1 MKKQEILNSLKKW
14 TLTAVAFW
22 VTIFWMVYAANII
35 SVTTQTIST
44 GDSIGAGWYQA
55 VNDKLLNT
63 YSKSDVYT
71 KTEVNGKWYLTSHQ
85 DISNLATKTELGTK
99 ADSTSV
105 YTKSETDSKYVKFW
119 TTCTTSTVWI
129 MKYDTVSKSMHIC
142 LDWKWIYF
150 VSSIRLWEAESK
162 PGLSC
167 LDILNNWWN
176 IWSGTYRIKPAWASS
191 AFQAYCDMTNW
202 WWTLVMKI
210 KEWDTS
216 LNYWSSYWTNTTT
229 LNENDADISS
239 DINMKNSAFSELAF
253 SDIKFCMGTTD
264 NCLLDNR
271 SATSLKSLFSWASVN
286 TSFSRSDFRT
296 LFDNAWWWTTFSWMG
311 NCNQSWYNKN
321 STSSSYYKC
330 RFWIIF
336 NNEGNCSSSDS
347 SIWFWCSKSYWWRK
361 YSCWW
366 WHRYSE
372 RKKKWYIFIK

>member
-1 MKKQEILNSLKKW
+1 MLNKKNILIKMLLSTIVFLVTFFTMVSAIFYPDWESTWWNFSSYFDNFLWKTCEGNEILKW
-14 TLTAVAFW
+14 LTSDW
-22 VTIFWMVYAANII
+22 NII
-35 SVTTQTIST
+35 CSKVPCRIGNWIWELDDNYECIVASCNSWFHIENNICVSDTMSCDVINWTWEKNWSNWSRWDCNLLAC
-44 GDSIGAGWYQA
+44 DSWFIQNWSSCEAS
-55 VNDKLLNT
+55 L
-63 YSKSDVYT
+63 SCKSIYDTWWSYTDGVYT
-71 KTEVNGKWYLTSHQ
+71 LVS
-85 DISNLATKTELGTK
+85 
-99 ADSTSV
+99 DS
-105 YTKSETDSKYVKFW
+105 
-119 TTCTTSTVWI
+119 
-129 MKYDTVSKSMHIC
+129 
-142 LDWKWIYF
+142 
-150 VSSIRLWEAESK
+150 WE
-162 PGLSC
+162 
-167 LDILNNWWN
+167 N
-176 IWSGTYRIKPAWASS
+176 Y
-191 AFQAYCDMTNW
+191 QAYCDMTNW

-336 NNEGNCSSSDS
+336 NNEGDCSSSDS